1 MEEVTFGQYGLPVVL
16 TIIMG
21 VSYKVVNIG
30 DKYKALI
37 TIALGTGLGI
47 LGLAYAG
54 KAWNVANVVDY
65 ALYGFMTGAG
75 AVGLYEGVYRTAAN
89 PRS

>member
-1 MEEVTFGQYGLPVVL
+1 MEEVTFGQYGLPVIL

-21 VSYKVVNIG
+21 VAYKFVNIT

-37 TIALGTGLGI
+37 CIGIGTGLG
-47 LGLAYAG
+47 LLALAYNEL
-54 KAWNVANVVDY
+54 AWTVPNIVDY
-65 ALYGFMTGAG
+65 GLYGFMSGAS

-89 PRS
+89 PRE